1 MPFTS
6 IQDQLIFLRT
16 SGGFKSQLIIMC
28 YWGHSNILDTYLL
41 SFNLWSDWYH
51 SADFP
56 TVPWGCRF
64 NTCSQVVT
72 TVESDG
78 VILWVL
84 LLFIAWFGV
93 FLMIVVIQLNEA
105 AIISVRLIIR
115 LHRAVKEKRM
125 CRDSRIQV
133 DYLTKPIL
141 CNHNILQCTVYLV
154 IIRYSIFFY
163 WFTVFVFIY
172 WFWSILEM

>member
-1 MPFTS
+1 M
-6 IQDQLIFLRT
+6 DA
-16 SGGFKSQLIIMC
+16 
-28 YWGHSNILDTYLL
+28 HLL
-41 SFNLWSDWYH
+41 SFNLRSDRYH

-78 VILWVL
+78 VILRVL
-84 LLFIAWFGV
+84 LLFIARFGV

-115 LHRAVKEKRM
+115 LHGTVKEQRM

-141 CNHNILQCTVYLV
+141 CSPFMLIVQMIIFCNAQYVLISSDILV
-154 IIRYSIFFY
+154 IFY
-163 WFTVFVFIY
+163 
-172 WFWSILEM
+172 